1 MQKVKIK
8 AVHEKTPTTE
18 MCLEYYLVLKGGLCG
33 IEVRDTRSKES
44 AVRMIPDMAEKTYQ
58 LLVKLARHTITPIAL
73 DDVVDNYISERW
85 RSKRGLYLL
94 HTGADAGLDCGQ
106 RNAEPVGDLLAGVSA
121 NEG

>member
-33 IEVRDTRSKES
+33 IEIRDTHSKES

-85 RSKRGLYLL
+85 RSKRSLYLL
-94 HTGADAGLDCGQ
+94 NTDADAAFD
-106 RNAEPVGDLLAGVSA
+106 RTKRDTEPVGDLLAGVSA